1 MSARRITPSRILVS
15 TPRWMTTSYWSAAKE
30 LPISSKRQTK
40 RRLKEIFIHNLRWF
54 SRVPRQNHAGCYQS
68 ESVVNGWGIPDHS
81 ALHFR
86 ALHGTVAPF
95 TGLEGRVSLFLSS
108 TWGRADQQTSRD
120 SN

>member
-1 MSARRITPSRILVS
+1 MLSEWI
-15 TPRWMTTSYWSAAKE
+15 
-30 LPISSKRQTK
+30 
-40 RRLKEIFIHNLRWF
+40 
-54 SRVPRQNHAGCYQS
+54 GCKS
-68 ESVVNGWGIPDHS
+68 GWGIPDYP

-120 SN
+120 SNRVWGVLFCAHIHSFIGASIAAGTTNFGLNRVRGLVSIACAQ